1 MDCNSFR
8 KNVYDFI
15 EGSTDQDLTREME
28 NHAKACKE
36 CGEFLEQTEKAI
48 SMIRPT
54 CDVKAS
60 DALKEKLRMITAGAI
75 KTDRQRRK
83 TMPVFRRYAA
93 IAASV
98 LVLLTGAAAIGGI
111 LLNSSTA

>member
-60 DALKEKLRMITAGAI
+60 DALKEKLRMINHRSN
-75 KTDRQRRK
+75 KRPTDSAERQCLCSDATLPSPHRCS
-83 TMPVFRRYAA
+83 FF
-93 IAASV
+93 
-98 LVLLTGAAAIGGI
+98 
-111 LLNSSTA
+111 